1 MSSVVLHRWSF
12 EGQESGVAVYLDP
25 FGLSPGN
32 PGGNG
37 DIDGDGGRGW
47 TYTRWTSPEREIG
60 FPATELVPSWT
71 ANTPPGAWL
80 EVELQARTMGGA
92 LTKWY
97 CMGRWAEGDTDIH
110 RTSLPGQGDQDGDV
124 AVDTFV
130 ATRPIVAYR
139 IRITLYGEG
148 ASIRSIGVMAS
159 AVPPGG
165 PASAVSTT
173 VTGTAGAGTAPA
185 GRPLADESPDQVPAL
200 EPASAANT
208 TMAAEAT
215 HATLTAAALLAA
227 PATPAANAQDAL
239 DAQDA
244 QLTRIARLAQDA
256 RSARAPRAEAAGV
269 ELNVPRRSQKVHAG
283 HQPQWDGGGES
294 WCSPASFTMVLG
306 YWGRGPSPEDLEW
319 VSPDDP
325 CPGVDHAARDMYDHG
340 YQGTGNWPF
349 GVAYAGRYGL
359 EGFVTRLRS
368 LSELELFICAG
379 IPVITSQSFKEHELP
394 GSGYSTSGHIM
405 VVTGITPA
413 GDVIANDPAAPS
425 DETVRRVYPREAFQN
440 VWLRGSSSGGI
451 VHVVHPPDVP
461 LPLSEGNW

>member
-12 EGQESGVAVYLDP
+12 EGQESGVAAYLDL
-25 FGLSPGN
+25 FGPSGIPEN
-32 PGGNG
+32 
-37 DIDGDGGRGW
+37 DDGGGTSW
-47 TYTRWTSPEREIG
+47 PYVRWTSEEREIG
-60 FPATELVPSWT
+60 FPATELVASWT
-71 ANTPPGAWL
+71 ANTPPGSWL
-80 EVELQARTMGGA
+80 QVELRARTATGT

-97 CMGRWAEGDTDIH
+97 CMGRWAEGDADIH

-130 ATRPIVAYR
+130 ATRPVVAYQVR
-139 IRITLYGEG
+139 VTLYGAG
-148 ASIRSIGVMAS
+148 GRVRSVNVMAS

-165 PASAVSTT
+165 PASAVS
-173 VTGTAGAGTAPA
+173 GPAPT
-185 GRPLADESPDQVPAL
+185 LAND
-200 EPASAANT
+200 
-208 TMAAEAT
+208 
-215 HATLTAAALLAA
+215 LTAVQAA
-227 PATPAANAQDAL
+227 PSSFNGAHPDAV
-239 DAQDA
+239 
-244 QLTRIARLAQDA
+244 
-256 RSARAPRAEAAGV
+256 SSPRTAGV
-269 ELNVPRRSQKVHAG
+269 ELNVPCRSQMLHSG
-283 HQPQWDGGGES
+283 HHPEWDGGGES
-294 WCSPASFTMVLG
+294 WCSPASFSMVLG
-306 YWGRGPSPEDLEW
+306 YWQRGPAPEDLAW

-325 CPGVDHAARDMYDHG
+325 CPSVDHAARHMYDHS

-368 LSELELFICAG
+368 VSELELFVCAG

-405 VVTGITPA
+405 VVVGVTPT

-425 DETVRRVYPREAFQN
+425 DEAVRRIYPREAFEN